1 METNQIM
8 LKRVVNLSGSLLV
21 WAWDR
26 LQNLASRMMGQKP
39 RGGCVVLAYHSVLSK
54 QRAQFAR
61 QMDVVARTTTPV
73 AAGIGTLPEPSRRY
87 AAVTFDDGLENV
99 ITNALPELAQRKIP
113 STLFIVTEALGT
125 NPKWEYFGGDDPSQQ
140 RVMTEQQ
147 LQQLPSEL
155 VTIGSHTMTHPV
167 LPTVLNH
174 DQLQKELA
182 GSRAKLESILG
193 REVKLFS
200 FPYGAFSDEVV
211 EGCREACY
219 DRVFTAL
226 PGFAFAQPNEF
237 VSGRVGVNLTDWPIE
252 FRLKLAGAYRWL
264 PYAFALKR
272 KLRSLLGSGRTP
284 ALSPQTGEKRIA

>member
-1 METNQIM
+1 M

-21 WAWDR
+21 WVWDR
-26 LQNLASRMMGQKP
+26 LQS
-39 RGGCVVLAYHSVLSK
+39 RGGCVVLAYHSVTSE
-54 QRAQFAR
+54 QRTQFAR
-61 QMDVVARTTTPV
+61 QMDVLARNTTPV
-73 AAGIGTLPEPSRRY
+73 SAAIESLPEHGGRY
-87 AAVTFDDGLENV
+87 AAVTFDDGLEN
-99 ITNALPELAQRKIP
+99 IIINALPELAQRKIP

-147 LQQLPSEL
+147 LRQLPSEL

-174 DQLQKELA
+174 DQLQRELA
-182 GSRAKLESILG
+182 GSRAKLENILG
-193 REVKLFS
+193 RGVKLFS
-200 FPYGAFSDEVV
+200 FPYGAFSDGVV

-226 PGFAFAQPNEF
+226 PGFAFTQPKEF
-237 VSGRVGVNLTDWPIE
+237 VSGRVGVNPTDWPIE

-272 KLRSLLGSGRTP
+272 KLRSLLRPGGAP
-284 ALSPQTGEKRIA
+284 VLSAQTGEKRIA

>member
-1 METNQIM
+1 M

-26 LQNLASRMMGQKP
+26 LQTLTSRILGQKP
-39 RGGCVVLAYHSVLSK
+39 RSGCVVLAYHSVTSE

-61 QMDVVARTTTPV
+61 QMDVLAGSTIPV
-73 AAGIGTLPEPSRRY
+73 SAAIESLPENGVRY
-87 AAVTFDDGLENV
+87 AAVTFDDGLENI

-147 LQQLPSEL
+147 LRQLPSEL
-155 VTIGSHTMTHPV
+155 VTIGSHTMTHPM

-174 DQLQKELA
+174 DQLQRELA
-182 GSRAKLESILG
+182 GSRAKLGNILG

-200 FPYGAFSDEVV
+200 FPYGAFSESVV

-226 PGFAFAQPNEF
+226 PEFAFTQPKEF
-237 VSGRVGVNLTDWPIE
+237 VSGRVGVTPTDWPIE
-252 FRLKLAGAYRWL
+252 FRLKLAGSYRWL

-272 KLRSLLGSGRTP
+272 KLRSLLRPGGAP
-284 ALSPQTGEKRIA
+284 VLSAQTGENRIA